1 MQQFEEVRKKALEL
15 YKQEKLS
22 VSDHALERMIER
34 NIFYEDIEAVLR
46 NGSFYKQVVDDFG
59 DTRYSIRGV
68 DSENKSIRIV
78 FTIKE
83 DLIIITVIREQEEE
97 YEQN

>member
-1 MQQFEEVRKKALEL
+1 MEQFEEVRKKALGLFRE
-15 YKQEKLS
+15 EKLS

-34 NIFYEDIEAVLR
+34 NIFYEDIETVLLS
-46 NGSFYKQVVDDFG
+46 GSFYKQVIDDFG
-59 DTRYSIRGV
+59 DARYSIRGV

-97 YEQN
+97 I